1 MDKYRTCFFTGHRII
16 ANKNIEKI
24 KELIAQN
31 IEELIIKH
39 DVKNFICG
47 GALGFDMIAAETVA
61 KMREMYPHIKLILY
75 LPCYGQS
82 RNWTDKQRF
91 RYNMIKAKADEYV
104 YITEEEYTKE
114 CMNLRNMKMIKD
126 SAFCIAFCMLSRS
139 GTGLTMKNAE
149 AVGTIIKNIADE
161 IYEK

>member
-1 MDKYRTCFFTGHRII
+1 MERTVCFTGHRHISDDDY
-16 ANKNIEKI
+16 AKLFDTLLQVIEQQILAGAK
-24 KELIAQN
+24 
-31 IEELIIKH
+31 
-39 DVKNFICG
+39 VFRTG
-47 GALGFDMIAAETVA
+47 GALGFDTIAAETVA
-61 KMREMYPHIKLILY
+61 KMRESYPHIKLILY
-75 LPCYGQS
+75 LPCFGQS
-82 RNWTDKQRF
+82 KNWTDKQRF

-149 AVGTIIKNIADE
+149 SVGTIIKNIADE